1 MAQPR
6 NTTDYAHATIRE
18 FADGL
23 SRDFGVFAEIN
34 KGTATR
40 LVWFVAI
47 SGFALLNVRD
57 LAEAVARRRFDG
69 ILLFLLVLPWVIAA
83 VLGLVAHWLLG
94 DVTAKDTVYYIMK
107 QHAIRAF
114 LATASSHPTIAET
127 LSILD
132 VDDTDKEVASRKKA
146 VEQVSPWADAAEKA
160 TFAAIIFSLVWSVV
174 YPLIIRAACAR

>member
-1 MAQPR
+1 MSF
-6 NTTDYAHATIRE
+6 H
-18 FADGL
+18 G
-23 SRDFGVFAEIN
+23 
-34 KGTATR
+34 
-40 LVWFVAI
+40 
-47 SGFALLNVRD
+47 
-57 LAEAVARRRFDG
+57 
-69 ILLFLLVLPWVIAA
+69 VIAA

-174 YPLIIRAACAR
+174 YPLIIRGSVRSLRPMPNNSLKLTRRAGHSGMLEAPAGRA